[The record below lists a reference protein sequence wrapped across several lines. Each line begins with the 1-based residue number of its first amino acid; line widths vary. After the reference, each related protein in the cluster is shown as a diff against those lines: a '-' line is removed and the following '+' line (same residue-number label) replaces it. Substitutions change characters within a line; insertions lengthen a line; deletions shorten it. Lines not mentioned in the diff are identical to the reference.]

1 LQDLQDEE
9 SGKYLVILVN
19 PVNPVHTI
27 FLSMELEIGL
37 ALLLLIVLSLLATV
51 DMAFAQLSD
60 VGLRR
65 LIGENGDKPEP
76 KSIPFLHQALE
87 NRPRFSF
94 ALSAMIQI
102 LLVVVAVLIT
112 SISLRLFPNP
122 RLVLVG
128 LFAGLILAGIF
139 RQLIPLFISTR
150 NPEGTLLFL
159 LPIVRP
165 FFPIMTFVA
174 DPFQRLF
181 DRSRRKD
188 QVTETGE
195 EQEEDD
201 DSGDLQAL
209 IDVGEA
215 EGILEEEEGELIHS
229 IIEFGDTRV
238 SEVMTPRPDIVAVPD
253 NATVRE
259 ARDIILD
266 SKYSR
271 LPVYREQIDN
281 VEGMI
286 YVRDLLQYWAEGREE
301 ECIKSLVRSV
311 YFIPETKPVAEL
323 LEEMQK
329 AHAQLAMVIDE
340 YGGICGL
347 VTVEDILEEI
357 VGEIEDED
365 IAGEE
370 LEEIVEGADGSYEV
384 LGSTEIGKI
393 ERLFDMEIED
403 DDFTTIAG
411 LVINESGRVPAVS
424 ERLTIRGLQV
434 ELLEA
439 DERRILRLRVRKAP
453 EEDASKVDHKESQK
467 AQTS

>member
-1 LQDLQDEE
+1 
-9 SGKYLVILVN
+9 
-19 PVNPVHTI
+19 
-27 FLSMELEIGL
+27 MELEIGL
-37 ALLLLIVLSLLATV
+37 TLLLLLLLSLLATV
-51 DMAFAQLSD
+51 DMAFGQLSD

-76 KSIPFLHQALE
+76 RSRVFLRQVLE
-87 NRPRFSF
+87 NRPRFGF

-112 SISLRLFPNP
+112 SISLNLFPDP

-139 RQLIPLFISTR
+139 RQLVPLFISTR
-150 NPEGTLLFL
+150 NPEATLLFL
-159 LPIVRP
+159 LPIIRP
-165 FFPIMTFVA
+165 FFPTMAFIA

-181 DRSRRKD
+181 DRSRRKEHL
-188 QVTETGE
+188 TETGDQEVE
-195 EQEEDD
+195 ED

-215 EGILEEEEGELIHS
+215 EGILEEEEGDLIHS

-238 SEVMTPRPDIVAVPD
+238 SEVMTPRPDIVAVPAT
-253 NATVRE
+253 ATVKE
-259 ARDIILD
+259 ARDIILE

-271 LPVYREQIDN
+271 LPVYRDQMDN
-281 VEGMI
+281 VEGII
-286 YVRDLLQYWAEGREE
+286 YVRDLLSCWVEGREDE
-301 ECIKSLVRSV
+301 SIRPLVRSV
-311 YFIPETKPVAEL
+311 YEVPETKPVADL

-329 AHAQLAMVIDE
+329 AHVQLAMVIDE
-340 YGGICGL
+340 YGGVCGL

-370 LEEIVEGADGSYEV
+370 LEEIVEGPDGFYEV

-393 ERLFDMEIED
+393 ERLFDLEIAA

-411 LVINESGRVPAVS
+411 LVINEQGKVPNVG
-424 ERLTIRGLQV
+424 ERLEIRGLEV
-434 ELLEA
+434 EVLEA
-439 DERRILRLRVRKAP
+439 DERRISRLRVKAKP
-453 EEDASKVDHKESQK
+453 EGVTDETDETQK
-467 AQTS
+467 QIPAGKKN

>member
-1 LQDLQDEE
+1 
-9 SGKYLVILVN
+9 
-19 PVNPVHTI
+19 
-27 FLSMELEIGL
+27 MELEIGL

-65 LIGENGDKPEP
+65 LIGDNEDKPE
-76 KSIPFLHQALE
+76 SRSRLFLHQVLE
-87 NRPRFSF
+87 NRPRFGF

-112 SISLRLFPNP
+112 SISMSLFPEP

-128 LFAGLILAGIF
+128 LVAGLILAGIF

-150 NPEGTLLFL
+150 NPEATLLFL
-159 LPIVRP
+159 LPIIRP
-165 FFPIMTFVA
+165 FVPIMAFIA

-188 QVTETGE
+188 QVAEAGDE
-195 EQEEDD
+195 EEEDD

-229 IIEFGDTRV
+229 IIEFGDTHV

-253 NATVRE
+253 TATVRE
-259 ARDIILD
+259 ARDIILE

-271 LPVYREQIDN
+271 LPVYGDQIDD
-281 VEGMI
+281 VKGII
-286 YVRDLLQYWAEGREE
+286 YVRDLLQYWADCKEDDS
-301 ECIKSLVRSV
+301 IKALVRSV
-311 YFIPETKPVAEL
+311 YLVPETKPVAEL

-329 AHAQLAMVIDE
+329 AHVQLSIVIDE
-340 YGGICGL
+340 YGGVCGL

-365 IAGEE
+365 IGGEE
-370 LEEIVEGADGSYEV
+370 LQEIVAGSEGSYEV
-384 LGSTEIGKI
+384 LASTEIGKI
-393 ERLFDMEIED
+393 ERLFDMEIEA

-411 LVINESGRVPAVS
+411 LVINESGKVPAVG
-424 ERLTIRGLQV
+424 ELLTIRGLEV
-434 ELLEA
+434 EVLEA
-439 DERRILRLRVRKAP
+439 DERRITRLRIKP
-453 EEDASKVDHKESQK
+453 QPQMSTE
-467 AQTS
+467 

>member
-1 LQDLQDEE
+1 
-9 SGKYLVILVN
+9 
-19 PVNPVHTI
+19 
-27 FLSMELEIGL
+27 MELEIGL

-65 LIGENGDKPEP
+65 LIGENGDKPDERP
-76 KSIPFLHQALE
+76 SRYFLRQALE

-112 SISLRLFPNP
+112 SLSLSLFPDP
-122 RLVLVG
+122 KLVLVG
-128 LFAGLILAGIF
+128 LGAGLILAGIF

-188 QVTETGE
+188 QVTDDGE
-195 EQEEDD
+195 EEAEDD

-238 SEVMTPRPDIVAVPD
+238 SEVMTPRPDIVAVPE

-286 YVRDLLQYWAEGREE
+286 YVRDLLQCWADGREDE
-301 ECIKSLVRSV
+301 SIKSLLRSV
-311 YFIPETKPVAEL
+311 YFVPETKPVAEL

-340 YGGICGL
+340 YGGVCGL

-370 LEEIVEGADGSYEV
+370 LEDIVEGPEGSYEV

-393 ERLFDMEIED
+393 ERLFDMEIEA

-411 LVINESGRVPAVS
+411 LVINESGKVPAEGEV
-424 ERLTIRGLQV
+424 LTIRGLEV
-434 ELLEA
+434 DVVEA
-439 DERRILRLRVRKAP
+439 DERRIMRVRVRKG
-453 EEDASKVDHKESQK
+453 EEQNASEASHG
-467 AQTS
+467 

>member
-1 LQDLQDEE
+1 
-9 SGKYLVILVN
+9 
-19 PVNPVHTI
+19 
-27 FLSMELEIGL
+27 MELEIGL

-65 LIGENGDKPEP
+65 LIGENGDRPERP
-76 KSIPFLHQALE
+76 SLLFLRQALE

-112 SISLRLFPNP
+112 NISLTVFPNP
-122 RLVLVG
+122 RLVLIG
-128 LFAGLILAGIF
+128 LAAGLILAGVF

-159 LPIVRP
+159 LPIIKP
-165 FFPIMTFVA
+165 FFPIMAFIA
-174 DPFQRLF
+174 DPFQSLF

-188 QVTETGE
+188 HQVTEEGE
-195 EQEEDD
+195 EEEEDQN
-201 DSGDLQAL
+201 DSNDLQAL

-238 SEVMTPRPDIVAVPD
+238 SEVMTQRPDIVAVPET
-253 NATVRE
+253 ATIRE
-259 ARDIILD
+259 ARDVILE

-271 LPVYREQIDN
+271 LPVYRDQID
-281 VEGMI
+281 GIYGII
-286 YVRDLLQYWAEGREE
+286 YVRDLLQCWVEGREDE
-301 ECIKSLVRSV
+301 NIQPLIRSV
-311 YFIPETKPVAEL
+311 YQIPETKPVAEL

-329 AHAQLAMVIDE
+329 AHVQLAIVIDE
-340 YGGICGL
+340 YGGVSGL

-370 LEEIVEGADGSYEV
+370 LEEIVQANEGSYDV
-384 LGSTEIGKI
+384 PASTEIGKI
-393 ERLFDMEIED
+393 ERLFDLEIEA

-411 LVINESGRVPAVS
+411 LVINESGKVPAVG
-424 ERLTIRGLQV
+424 EVLTVRGLEV
-434 ELLEA
+434 EVLEA
-439 DERRILRLRVRKAP
+439 DERRITRLRIKP
-453 EEDASKVDHKESQK
+453 QQPQMSTE
-467 AQTS
+467 

>member
-1 LQDLQDEE
+1 
-9 SGKYLVILVN
+9 
-19 PVNPVHTI
+19 
-27 FLSMELEIGL
+27 MELEIGL
-37 ALLLLIVLSLLATV
+37 TLLLLILLSLLATV

-65 LIGENGDKPEP
+65 LIGENGEKPEP
-76 KSIPFLHQALE
+76 RSRAFLREALD
-87 NRPRFSF
+87 NRPRFGF
-94 ALSAMIQI
+94 ALSATIQI

-112 SISLRLFPNP
+112 SISLNLFPDP

-128 LFAGLILAGIF
+128 LVAGLILAGIF

-150 NPEGTLLFL
+150 NPEATLLFL
-159 LPIVRP
+159 LPIIRP
-165 FFPIMTFVA
+165 FFPVMAFLS

-181 DRSRRKD
+181 DRSRRKEHL
-188 QVTETGE
+188 TETGE
-195 EQEEDD
+195 QQVEED

-253 NATVRE
+253 TATVRE
-259 ARDIILD
+259 ARNIILE

-271 LPVYREQIDN
+271 LPVYRDQIDN
-281 VEGMI
+281 VEGII
-286 YVRDLLQYWAEGREE
+286 YVRDLLQCWAEGRENE
-301 ECIKSLVRSV
+301 NVRPLVRPV
-311 YFIPETKPVAEL
+311 YDVPETKPVADL

-329 AHAQLAMVIDE
+329 AHVQLAMVIDE
-340 YGGICGL
+340 YGGVCGL

-370 LEEIVEGADGSYEV
+370 LEEIVQGADGFYEI

-393 ERLFDMEIED
+393 EQLFDMEIAA

-411 LVINESGRVPAVS
+411 LVINEQGTVPNAG
-424 ERLTIRGLQV
+424 ERLHIRGLEV
-434 ELLEA
+434 EVLEA
-439 DERRILRLRVRKAP
+439 DERRISRLRVRAEPKAAT
-453 EEDASKVDHKESQK
+453 EETDETQK
-467 AQTS
+467 QISAGKKD